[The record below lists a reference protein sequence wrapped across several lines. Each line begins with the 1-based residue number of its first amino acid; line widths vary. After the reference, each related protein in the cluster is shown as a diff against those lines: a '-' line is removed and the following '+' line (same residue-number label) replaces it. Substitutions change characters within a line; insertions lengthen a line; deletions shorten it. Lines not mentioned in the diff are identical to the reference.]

1 VAYIDPRSVISVQSE
16 LTSGEDIRWAG
27 MPNPKVIFH
36 SDDRLAIPFYL
47 LWTGFWVYW
56 EARALGYCGKDGS
69 SGFMALW
76 GIPFLVIGQYFVWG
90 RFFVDAWLKRRTYY
104 AVTNQR
110 VLIVQDG
117 WTRKVRFTYLESIP
131 EIVREGMTIGTLWLG
146 PRLPVIA
153 GRRQPTRDTS
163 RFKVDGH
170 VPVLADVNDVD
181 SVYRLIMELREKR
194 KTRATRET
202 LSYGG

>member
-1 VAYIDPRSVISVQSE
+1 MAYIDPRSVIKVQSE
-16 LTSGEDIRWAG
+16 LIPGENIHWAG
-27 MPNPKVIFH
+27 MPNPRVIFH
-36 SDDRLAIPFYL
+36 SDDRLAIPFSL
-47 LWTGFWVYW
+47 LWTGFFVYW
-56 EARALGYCGKDGS
+56 EAGALGYWGKGGK
-69 SGFMALW
+69 SGFMTLW

-90 RFFVDAWLKRRTYY
+90 RFFVDAWLKSRTYY

-110 VLIVQDG
+110 VLIVQEG

-131 EIVREGMTIGTLWLG
+131 EIVREGTANGTLWLG

-163 RFKVDGH
+163 RFKVDGY
-170 VPVLADVNDVD
+170 VPVLADVDDVD

-194 KTRATRET
+194 KTRPNLET
-202 LSYGG
+202 LSYGD

>member
-1 VAYIDPRSVISVQSE
+1 MAYIDPRSVTKVQSE
-16 LTSGEDIRWAG
+16 LTSAEDIRWAG

-36 SDDRLAIPFYL
+36 SDDRLAIPFSL
-47 LWTGFWVYW
+47 LWTGFFIYW
-56 EARALGYCGKDGS
+56 EAGALGYWGNGGR

-76 GIPFLVIGQYFVWG
+76 GIPFLVMGQYIVWG
-90 RFFVDAWLKRRTYY
+90 RFFVDAWLKRRTFY

-110 VLIVQDG
+110 VLIVQEG

-194 KTRATRET
+194 KTTANPET